1 MARDTEVLVERGLR
15 PVRKTRKGRILE
27 IWVLREIG
35 HRRPVRALSRLLLV
49 FLIIPL
55 LLAMLVRDPQA
66 VVHMVQ
72 LVFMVGGK
80 MLIATA
86 DLLNSLFGGGPAR

>member
-1 MARDTEVLVERGLR
+1 M
-15 PVRKTRKGRILE
+15 RKTRKGRILE

-49 FLIIPL
+49 LLIIPL

>member
-1 MARDTEVLVERGLR
+1 M
-15 PVRKTRKGRILE
+15 
-27 IWVLREIG
+27 LREIR

-49 FLIIPL
+49 LVIIPL

-66 VVHMVQ
+66 VVHLVQ
-72 LVFMVGGK
+72 LVFTVGGK

-86 DLLNSLFGGGPAR
+86 DLLNSLLGGGPAR

>member
-1 MARDTEVLVERGLR
+1 M
-15 PVRKTRKGRILE
+15 KGRILE
-27 IWVLREIG
+27 IWMLREIR

-49 FLIIPL
+49 LLIIPL